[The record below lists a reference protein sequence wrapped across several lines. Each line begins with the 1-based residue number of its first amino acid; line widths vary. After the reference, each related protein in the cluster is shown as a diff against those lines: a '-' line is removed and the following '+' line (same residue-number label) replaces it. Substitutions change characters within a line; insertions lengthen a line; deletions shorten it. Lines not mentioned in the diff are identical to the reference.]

1 MIRQIKELKYAQP
14 FEPFFIE
21 LSSGRILTVSTP
33 DHIIVTEGGTGRVVV
48 LNDDG
53 TFSAP
58 SGLRIARVGISRA
71 SA

>member
-21 LSSGRILTVSTP
+21 LSSGRILQVPTP
-33 DHIIVTEGGTGRVVV
+33 DHIVLTELGTGRVFV
-48 LNDDG
+48 LNGDG

-58 SGLRIARVGISRA
+58 SALHIARVGTART

>member
-21 LSSGRILTVSTP
+21 LSSGRILDVATP
-33 DHIIVTEGGTGRVVV
+33 DHIILTEGGAGRVIV

-58 SGLRIARVGISRA
+58 SGLHIASVGISRA

>member
-14 FEPFFIE
+14 FEQFFIE
-21 LSSGRILTVSTP
+21 LSSGRILQVPTP
-33 DHIIVTEGGTGRVVV
+33 DHIVVAESGPGRVVIF
-48 LNDDG
+48 NDDG

-58 SGLRIARVGISRA
+58 SALHIARVGTTRT

>member
-1 MIRQIKELKYAQP
+1 MLRQIKELKYAQP

-21 LSSGRILTVSTP
+21 LSSGRILQVPTP
-33 DHIIVTEGGTGRVVV
+33 DHIVVTELGPGRVFV
-48 LNDDG
+48 LHDDG

-58 SGLRIARVGISRA
+58 SALHIARVGNTQA